1 MSTATATMLSRT
13 QVADLVGC
21 RPSEVN
27 RWAVAHGV
35 TPTWISGQ
43 PQYRADH
50 ITAARQ
56 APRLRLARFIRNP
69 LNR

>member
-1 MSTATATMLSRT
+1 MTLQALNRT
-13 QVADLVGC
+13 QVAELVGC

-35 TPTWISGQ
+35 TGTWVCGQ
-43 PQYRADH
+43 PHYEAAA
-50 ITAARQ
+50 IIAARQ